1 MIRENIEVKM
11 NDDRLRKVRILLPE
25 DYERSSEKYPVL
37 YMFDGQNVF
46 DEEDSFGGVTWGVK
60 ETVEKLVNEKKI
72 RPLVIIALDNA
83 GEKRLDEYG
92 PWTFSDDTYS
102 SEGKGKEFA
111 AFFVENFIPIMEEK
125 YPILTDRSS
134 RFLAGSS
141 MGALITAYIGTKYPK
156 LFSSLGIFSLASWV
170 SEKEFLKMIHKEGD
184 FRETRFFIQVGTEE
198 SRGEKSG
205 KVEIESSQKY
215 VDNTLRFIKA
225 VILKGADAHHMSVN
239 IAVGKTHNEEAW
251 ASFMPQFLL
260 WLVGS

>member
-11 NDDRLRKVRILLPE
+11 NDDHLRKVRILLPE

-60 ETVEKLVNEKKI
+60 ETVENLVNEKKI
-72 RPLVIIALDNA
+72 RPLIIIALDNA

-92 PWTFSDDTYS
+92 PWAFSDDTYS

-111 AFFVENFIPIMEEK
+111 AFFVESFIPIMEEK

-134 RFLAGSS
+134 RYLAGSS
-141 MGALITAYIGTKYPK
+141 MGALITAYLGAKYPK

-170 SEKEFLKMIHKEGD
+170 SEKEFLKMIHKEAD

-225 VILKGADAHHMSVN
+225 VILRGADAHHMSVN